1 MMRVSGDLTRLLE
14 RWGDG
19 DRGAVEE
26 LIPLVYDELHSMAR
40 NYLRRERPGHT
51 LQSTALVHE
60 AYLRLVAMDSVR
72 WQNRAQFFSI
82 SAQVLRHI
90 LVDHARARQ
99 RAKRGGGAARVPLD
113 DALTIPAPEALD
125 LGALDE
131 SLDKLAKIDGRKAQ
145 IVELRY
151 FAGLTIDEVAD
162 VVRCSAMTVKR
173 EWTFAKA
180 WLYRDLNG

>member
-1 MMRVSGDLTRLLE
+1 VSGDLTRLLE
-14 RWGDG
+14 RWGEG

-26 LIPLVYDELHSMAR
+26 LIPLVYGQLHSMAR

-60 AYLRLVAMDSVR
+60 AYLRFVAMQGVQ
-72 WQNRAQFFSI
+72 WENRAQFFWI

-90 LVDHARARQ
+90 LVDHARGREAR
-99 RAKRGGGAARVPLD
+99 KRGAGAVKVSLD
-113 DALTIPAPEALD
+113 EAVTVPAPENVD
-125 LGALDE
+125 LAALDE
-131 SLDKLAKIDGRKAQ
+131 SLDKLSRIDARKAQ

-151 FAGLTIDEVAD
+151 FGGLTIDEVAE
-162 VVRCSAMTVKR
+162 VAKCSPMTVKR

-180 WLYRDLNG
+180 WLYRDLTG